1 MRALLATAFA
11 IFGLALVV
19 LQGLSIPVAG
29 STPFGFRILDESRRV
44 VTSVSPEAAAA
55 GLRVGD
61 HYDWRAATPAERA
74 ANYNLR
80 TGPIVLPVIRDGRYT
95 PITVIRP
102 PRPMQQQLTAYADI
116 PMKVIGFAVA
126 ILLIA
131 RGRGA
136 FGFYSGL
143 FLWGLFA
150 SEGWS
155 TSFAILPPPWQGL
168 IFTLVVT
175 VCGAGLVYFQVEAMI
190 ALCGNGLN
198 VWERAFFRAT
208 QILGAAMMVYEA
220 ISIAP
225 ANFGLQPLAHTTGD
239 FSLVAQLLRR
249 VPLAGY
255 AVVLFRPAVRDRG
268 LIAWVFWSS
277 IVGYTGGTVNLLF
290 SAHGSVPAYG
300 ALNLT
305 FVLMAFG
312 YAYVALRYRVVD
324 LTFVVNRALV
334 YSVMLSVIV
343 GGLIVTETL
352 ITNFA
357 VGGEKSAAIQVI
369 VALVLGL
376 SMKHLESRINRVVER
391 AFFAKKFAEEEG
403 LRALIRDCAHV
414 ENPDRLARN
423 VSEQTRRLLSARH
436 VAVYERSGN
445 WLKPLAASP
454 EMEAMIPVDI
464 DDPVVVRMRSA
475 LTEVD
480 LGSLPSTMGNDGVV
494 FPMLARGRIVGAL
507 ACGNKPGHEAY
518 DSDERKLL
526 FDLAH
531 EAGTS
536 LLLLRSGI
544 ASPQALEEA

>member
-11 IFGLALVV
+11 ILGLALVV
-19 LQGLSIPVAG
+19 VQGLSIPIAG
-29 STPFGFRILDESRRV
+29 STPFGFRVLDESRRV

-61 HYDWRAATPAERA
+61 RYDWRAATPAERA
-74 ANYNLR
+74 ANYNAR
-80 TGPIVLPVIRDGRYT
+80 AGPIVIPVVRDGRYT

-143 FLWGLFA
+143 FLSGLFA
-150 SEGWS
+150 SEGWN
-155 TSFAILPPPWQGL
+155 TSLAILPPPWQGL
-168 IFTLVVT
+168 ILTLVIT

-220 ISIAP
+220 ISVLP
-225 ANFGLQPLAHTTGD
+225 NVFGLQPLAHTAGN

-255 AVVLFRPAVRDRG
+255 AVVLFRPWVSGRG

-277 IVGYTGGTVNLLF
+277 IIGYAGGTANLLF

-334 YSVMLSVIV
+334 YGVMLSVIV

-352 ITNFA
+352 IANVA
-357 VGGEKSAAIQVI
+357 VGGEKSVVIQII
-369 VALVLGL
+369 VALVLGF
-376 SMKHLESRINRVVER
+376 SMKHLEGRINRVVER
-391 AFFAKKFAEEEG
+391 AFFAKKFAEAEG

-414 ENPDRLARN
+414 ENPERLARN
-423 VSEQTRRLLSARH
+423 VSEETRRLLSARH
-436 VAVYERSGN
+436 VAVYERSGD
-445 WLKPLAASP
+445 WLQPLAASP
-454 EMEAMIPVDI
+454 EMEAMIPIDI

-480 LGSLPSTMGNDGVV
+480 LGSLRSTLGNDGIV

-544 ASPQALEEA
+544 ASPQALESS

>member
-1 MRALLATAFA
+1 
-11 IFGLALVV
+11 
-19 LQGLSIPVAG
+19 
-29 STPFGFRILDESRRV
+29 
-44 VTSVSPEAAAA
+44 
-55 GLRVGD
+55 
-61 HYDWRAATPAERA
+61 
-74 ANYNLR
+74 
-80 TGPIVLPVIRDGRYT
+80 
-95 PITVIRP
+95 
-102 PRPMQQQLTAYADI
+102 
-116 PMKVIGFAVA
+116 
-126 ILLIA
+126 
-131 RGRGA
+131 
-136 FGFYSGL
+136 
-143 FLWGLFA
+143 
-150 SEGWS
+150 
-155 TSFAILPPPWQGL
+155 
-168 IFTLVVT
+168 
-175 VCGAGLVYFQVEAMI
+175 
-190 ALCGNGLN
+190 
-198 VWERAFFRAT
+198 
-208 QILGAAMMVYEA
+208 
-220 ISIAP
+220 
-225 ANFGLQPLAHTTGD
+225 
-239 FSLVAQLLRR
+239 
-249 VPLAGY
+249 
-255 AVVLFRPAVRDRG
+255 
-268 LIAWVFWSS
+268 
-277 IVGYTGGTVNLLF
+277 
-290 SAHGSVPAYG
+290 
-300 ALNLT
+300 
-305 FVLMAFG
+305 
-312 YAYVALRYRVVD
+312 
-324 LTFVVNRALV
+324 
-334 YSVMLSVIV
+334 VMLSVIV

-494 FPMLARGRIVGAL
+494 FPMLARGRIVGVL